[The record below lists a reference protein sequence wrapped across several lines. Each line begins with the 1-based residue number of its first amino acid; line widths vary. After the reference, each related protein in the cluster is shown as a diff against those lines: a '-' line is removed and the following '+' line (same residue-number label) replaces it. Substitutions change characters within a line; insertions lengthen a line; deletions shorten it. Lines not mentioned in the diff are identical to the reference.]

1 MYGSSGWIIDRTF
14 TLTVYFANKSLKQ
27 KKARRNYR
35 NPIYL
40 AKEYKR
46 TIDSGQAK
54 NQSDLANQL
63 GISRVYVNHFIN
75 LLKFDI
81 AVIQTIEQL
90 GDPMPKRY
98 VSERKLR
105 SIVKMPIKEQRPMIQ
120 SILSQ

>member
-1 MYGSSGWIIDRTF
+1 LYGSSGWIIDRTF